1 MMKKLGMVIIN
12 YNDSKTTKRL
22 LNNIKSYSC
31 IDKIV
36 VVDNASTDNSYEELK
51 EFENHHITIIKNSEN
66 KGYAAGLNT
75 GAKYLRKELGNCNI
89 IFSNSDVIIKGDRDL
104 EKLSSHI
111 KEDVV
116 VVGPTIEELGT
127 LNRGWKLSTATDEI
141 LFNLPLIS
149 RYLRRKK
156 SNYNDSYYEG
166 DTTFV
171 DVVSGCFFIVDAK
184 ALEEVN
190 YFDENTFLYYEELIL
205 AKKFKSINKKELID
219 NKVRIIHD
227 HSVTIDKSFK
237 RVNKYR
243 ILKSSQ
249 RYYVKEYLKANFF
262 QMALLY
268 LTNKLSLLLLYIR
281 CLIRR

>member
-1 MMKKLGMVIIN
+1 MKGKNMMKKLGMVIIN

-156 SNYNDSYYEG
+156 SNYNDSYYEDG
-166 DTTFV
+166 
-171 DVVSGCFFIVDAK
+171 
-184 ALEEVN
+184 
-190 YFDENTFLYYEELIL
+190 
-205 AKKFKSINKKELID
+205 
-219 NKVRIIHD
+219 
-227 HSVTIDKSFK
+227 
-237 RVNKYR
+237 
-243 ILKSSQ
+243 
-249 RYYVKEYLKANFF
+249 
-262 QMALLY
+262 
-268 LTNKLSLLLLYIR
+268 
-281 CLIRR
+281 

>member
-205 AKKFKSINKKELID
+205 DKKFKSINKKELID

>member
-1 MMKKLGMVIIN
+1 MSKKLGIVIIN
-12 YNDSKTTKRL
+12 YNDYKTTIRL
-22 LNNIKSYSC
+22 LENIKSYSC

-36 VVDNASTDNSYEELK
+36 VVDNASTDKSYEKLS
-51 EFENHHITIIKNSEN
+51 EFENNLITIIKNREN

-104 EKLSSHI
+104 EKLSSDI
-111 KEDVV
+111 KGDVV

-127 LNRGWKLSTATDEI
+127 LNRGWKLSTPNHEI
-141 LFNLPLIS
+141 LFNLPLVS
-149 RYLRRKK
+149 RYFIKK
-156 SNYNDSYYEG
+156 LSKYPDNHYNKSTSE
-166 DTTFV
+166 V
-171 DVVSGCFFIVDAK
+171 DVVSGCFFVVDAK
-184 ALEEVN
+184 TLEEIN

-205 AKKFKSINKKELID
+205 SSKIKKIGKKELID

-249 RYYVKEYLKANFF
+249 RYYVKEYLKANIL
-262 QMALLY
+262 QMALLF
-268 LTNKLSLLLLYIR
+268 LTNKLSLLILSIR

>member
-36 VVDNASTDNSYEELK
+36 VVDNVSTDNSYEELK

-184 ALEEVN
+184 TLEEVN

-205 AKKFKSINKKELID
+205 AKKIKSINKKELID

-227 HSVTIDKSFK
+227 HSITIDKSFK

-249 RYYVKEYLKANFF
+249 RYYVKEYLKANIL
-262 QMALLY
+262 QMALLF
-268 LTNKLSLLLLYIR
+268 LTNKLSLLILSIR